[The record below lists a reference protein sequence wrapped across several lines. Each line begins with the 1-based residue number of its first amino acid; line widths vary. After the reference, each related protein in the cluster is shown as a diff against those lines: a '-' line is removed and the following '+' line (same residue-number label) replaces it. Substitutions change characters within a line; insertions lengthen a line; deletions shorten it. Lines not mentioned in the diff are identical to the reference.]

1 VSASVLEIV
10 EVADGEI
17 VLRRDDAS
25 EPMVR
30 IQFSP
35 ESRAYMAGACLDIA
49 KAMIQAGIQAA
60 VEHEQE
66 VAAEVEAVEHT
77 VH

>member
-1 VSASVLEIV
+1 
-10 EVADGEI
+10 
-17 VLRRDDAS
+17 
-25 EPMVR
+25 
-30 IQFSP
+30 
-35 ESRAYMAGACLDIA
+35 LDIA